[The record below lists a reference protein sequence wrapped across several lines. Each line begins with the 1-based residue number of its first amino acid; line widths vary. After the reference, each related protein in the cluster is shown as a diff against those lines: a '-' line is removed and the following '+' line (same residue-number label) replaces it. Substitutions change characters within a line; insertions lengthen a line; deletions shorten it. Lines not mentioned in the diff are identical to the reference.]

1 MARLTC
7 LSCLLI
13 MLLCVGAGAAG
24 VGSVPVSVVDPW
36 ARATAPGQGNGAAYL
51 RIRNEGGELIRLV
64 SASAEV
70 AERVEMHD
78 HVLDGDV
85 MRMRPVP
92 LIQVPAGGET
102 VLQPGGLHLMLMGLR
117 GALVAGSSFE
127 MYLQFEDGSRL
138 AVTVPVQE
146 QQPGAHHH

>member
-1 MARLTC
+1 MARLSC
-7 LSCLLI
+7 LPFLLI
-13 MLLCVGAGAAG
+13 MMLSVGAGAAG

-51 RIRNEGGELIRLV
+51 RIRNEGAGLMRLV
-64 SASAEV
+64 SASAAV

-78 HVLDGDV
+78 HYLDGEV

-92 LIQVPAGGET
+92 LIETPAGAET
-102 VLQPGGLHLMLMGLR
+102 VLQPGGLHLMLVGLR
-117 GALVAGSSFE
+117 SALVAGTSFE
-127 MYLQFEDGSRL
+127 LDLRFEDGSRL

-146 QQPGAHHH
+146 QQPGTHHH